1 MTVTIPSHGFN
12 NGDFVRFD
20 DNSLTFK
27 CAMDGNSTEHSYPR
41 SSDPVSNKWLAISN
55 KTANTFRVNVG
66 TSQKAVFTPTG
77 ADYDPTTGLMELEIG
92 AHSLKA
98 GSSIKLVANS
108 LGFTCDV
115 DNNATTK
122 TYPRSSDPVHNT
134 AIKIQS
140 VTDTSITLQVL
151 TAIPSTNQ

>member
-1 MTVTIPSHGFN
+1 M
-12 NGDFVRFD
+12 
-20 DNSLTFK
+20 TFK
-27 CAMDGNSTEHSYPR
+27 CSMDGNATEHSYPR

-55 KTANTFRVNVG
+55 KTTNTFRVNVG

-115 DNNATTK
+115 DNK
-122 TYPRSSDPVHNT
+122 K
-134 AIKIQS
+134 AIRLSEGLGFEREGTMKKMLYFKNKFADAA
-140 VTDTSITLQVL
+140 VYGLQKEDCKWVK
-151 TAIPSTNQ
+151 A